1 MHTDPIMFWQ
11 AVIVLAVLAGSIVYN
26 LMRPAKKE

>member
-11 AVIVLAVLAGSIVYN
+11 AVILLAVLAGSIIYN
-26 LMRPAKKE
+26 VMRPAMKK